1 MRDNFF
7 VYSIFAFFVKAP
19 FKRGML
25 GLIFCAVVRKRLFF
39 SLAHLREYTG
49 WVGGRRGPKKAPQEV
64 SHRDG
69 WRERGGGAN
78 FKIFAEP
85 KFALSK
91 DVKGRSI
98 FSSIFLHLKLPE
110 RAIGPGH
117 NRANK
122 KLTIFSS
129 VL

>member
-1 MRDNFF
+1 MQNKFF

-39 SLAHLREYTG
+39 FSCSFERVYRL
-49 WVGGRRGPKKAPQEV
+49 GGGGGPKKAPQEV

-69 WRERGGGAN
+69 WRERGGSVQK

-98 FSSIFLHLKLPE
+98 FSSILMHLKLSK
-110 RAIGPGH
+110 RAVGPGH
-117 NRANK
+117 KWANK
-122 KLTIFSS
+122 K
-129 VL
+129 